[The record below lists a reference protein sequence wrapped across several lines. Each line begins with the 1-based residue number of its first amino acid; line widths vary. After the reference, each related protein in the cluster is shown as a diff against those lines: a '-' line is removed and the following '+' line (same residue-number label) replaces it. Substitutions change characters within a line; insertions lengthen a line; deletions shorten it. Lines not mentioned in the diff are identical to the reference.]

1 MINKN
6 MKRIFPLAL
15 LLIIAESC
23 GLSQPNVGSGPKN
36 LIQNSEFAIVT
47 PKHDTLFL
55 CHDDMMGKLLAQ
67 CWKEGK
73 FKDSTQPAVVVLD
86 CNNFDKLAQRVY
98 TPSSLVSNE
107 AK

>member
-1 MINKN
+1 MKN
-6 MKRIFPLAL
+6 IFYLAL
-15 LLIIAESC
+15 VLICTQSC
-23 GLSQPNVGSGPKN
+23 GVSQSEWGSGPKN

-47 PKHDTLFL
+47 PQHDTLFL
-55 CHDDMMGKLLAQ
+55 CHDDMMGKFLAQ